1 MDADKSISPVDALML
16 SPVVELNVPPVVPD
30 IVGVGSLPETQYSV
44 DAYVNVPSS
53 SADMFTPLVAVVAHK
68 LLDVRYETV

>member
-16 SPVVELNVPPVVPD
+16 NPAVELNVPPVVPVT
-30 IVGVGSLPETQYSV
+30 VGVGSLPDTQYSA

-53 SADMFTPLVAVVAHK
+53 SAEMITPWVAVVAHK
-68 LLDVRYETV
+68 LLDVK